1 MDLNQSKILLGKIN
15 SLYKSMSTDEKNI
28 ASIEKDLMRNY
39 ISQLY
44 ECFLDFD
51 NDRTTSSTVTKS
63 TKTIPAPVV
72 EKAPEYVQPEYVK
85 PVPPPPPPP
94 PVVERAEPVRVEV
107 QKPTPVVVTPPPPP
121 PPPAPTPKPEP
132 IVERVVQTKRTVVSS
147 GDHEELFEQQEAKEL
162 SERLSLSPIKD
173 LKKAQGLNDKILTV
187 KELFNGDQAIYDNT
201 IAQLNAFNN
210 FDEAKHFLVNTIA
223 NRYDWASK
231 GKKKAA
237 KNFIKLVRR
246 RYI

>member
-39 ISQLY
+39 IRQLY
-44 ECFLDFD
+44 ECFLDQE
-51 NDRTTSSTVTKS
+51 TSSSSNSRTIKSNTTTV
-63 TKTIPAPVV
+63 APSF

-85 PVPPPPPPP
+85 PVPPPPPP
-94 PVVERAEPVRVEV
+94 VVEPVEPVRVEV

-121 PPPAPTPKPEP
+121 PAPTPKPEPEP
-132 IVERVVQTKRTVVSS
+132 IVERVVQTTRTVVNG
-147 GDHEELFEQQEAKEL
+147 GDHEELFEQPEAKEV

-187 KELFNGDQAIYDNT
+187 KELFNGDQAIYENT
-201 IAQLNAFNN
+201 IAQLNSFSN
-210 FDEAKHFLVNTIA
+210 FDDAKNFLVNTIA

-231 GKKKAA
+231 GKKKTA